1 MFNDNDKLVQ
11 IMPTPKPMKA
21 IYENENGVQH
31 EEDIFCMGLNA
42 LGDVVFLT
50 LDNMG
55 VVSDVTD
62 AENFITVIEG
72 NATISSEEM
81 KANLN
86 FLNTIK
92 F

>member
-31 EEDIFCMGLNA
+31 EEDIFCVGLNA
-42 LGDVVFLT
+42 LGDVVFLA

-55 VVSDVTD
+55 VVSDVKD
-62 AENFITVIEG
+62 AENFLTITEG
-72 NATISSEEM
+72 EASASFEDVFGGLEM
-81 KANLN
+81 INK
-86 FLNTIK
+86 IK